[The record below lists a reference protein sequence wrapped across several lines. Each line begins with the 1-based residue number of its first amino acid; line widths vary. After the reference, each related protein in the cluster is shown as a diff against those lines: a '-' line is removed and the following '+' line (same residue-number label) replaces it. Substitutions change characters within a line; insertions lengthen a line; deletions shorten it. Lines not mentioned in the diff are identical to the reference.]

1 MIEVYDCFQRT
12 WWKDNADWPNGLEP
26 HAGRK
31 NFYFKNEIG
40 KETHAFF
47 TEEEAVDFCK
57 QWNDTH
63 DAGRYSCKAEYQIRP
78 TPDDSVP
85 F

>member
-1 MIEVYDCFQRT
+1 MIEVYDCFQR
-12 WWKDNADWPNGLEP
+12 DWLKYNIDWTNGIEP
-26 HAGRK
+26 HVGRK
-31 NFYFKNEIG
+31 NFFFRNEIG
-40 KETHAFF
+40 SETHAFF
-47 TEEEAVDFCK
+47 NEEEAVDFCR

-78 TPDDSVP
+78 TPDDTVP

>member
-1 MIEVYDCFQRT
+1 MIEVFDCFQRT
-12 WWKDNADWPNGLEP
+12 LWNENSYWPKGLEP

-31 NFYFKNEIG
+31 NFFFRNEIG
-40 KETHAFF
+40 SETHAVF
-47 TEEEAVDFCK
+47 TDEEAVDFCR

>member
-12 WWKDNADWPNGLEP
+12 WWKDNADWPDGLEP

-47 TEEEAVDFCK
+47 TEEEAVDFCR